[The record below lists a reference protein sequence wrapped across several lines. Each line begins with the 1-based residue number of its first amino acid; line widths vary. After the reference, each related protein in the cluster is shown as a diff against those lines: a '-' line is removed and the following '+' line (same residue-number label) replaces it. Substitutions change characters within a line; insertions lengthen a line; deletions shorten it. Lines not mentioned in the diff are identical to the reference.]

1 MARGFLLPALLVF
14 SALSGLPAGSAQAAP
29 DSPPPLGANDG
40 WISAPDLP
48 ADGKPVVLHFR
59 RAIDLDRKPRAF
71 RVRVTADNRFILHV
85 NGRRVAAGPST
96 GDLAHWRETSL
107 DLSPWLRKGRN
118 VISATVWDGV
128 RGAKQPENLFA
139 STAPLFQQSAGLGFH
154 LTGEGAAAAASTA
167 LPGWRVKRDEGRSF
181 VNGWRQLKGWY
192 YVAGAPETID
202 AAKAD
207 FDAGASQ
214 EQGQGWRDPVPA
226 AASTTR
232 ALVADRLPAQRYSPA
247 QVGEIVR
254 SDLPEARAFPA
265 RAFTIPARTKAKLLL
280 RRDAMI
286 SAYPELDVTGG
297 RGAAI
302 RIKWA
307 EALYDKK
314 RLKGDRNLVGDLQPI
329 GITDSFL
336 ADGQDRTFAPLWW
349 RTWRF
354 AEIEVETGDQPLTLK
369 AMRAF
374 ETGYPFE
381 QLGRFDSDDPE
392 LKRIFDIGWRT
403 AKLDAHETYMD
414 TAFWEQL
421 QYIGDTR
428 LQMLISYAVSGDA
441 RLAEQAIDAF
451 AASDVEG
458 GLMEGA
464 YPTRGRNVIAP
475 FALLWVGM
483 LDDWR
488 MEQPDPGPIT
498 RNVPRMRRVLDWFAQ
513 WRRPSGLLGKNPHW
527 NFIDWVGQP
536 SNDRTEFPSYGS
548 TDESC
553 LLSVSWLGA
562 LEQGS
567 RIEAAFGDE
576 EHARR
581 YGADAQTLR
590 RAIRERCWV
599 AARGLFA
606 DNPEGNRFS
615 QHMNA
620 LAILY
625 DVADREEARGIVD
638 RIVAP
643 GKGIDAPEGITPVS
657 YYFAWYLAR
666 AQVHAGLADRYHGLL
681 GTWRSLLAMNYTTW
695 PEERDISR
703 PGAMASTRSD
713 SHAWSAHP
721 TADLLRIVAGI
732 GPGAPGY
739 SRVRVEPAL
748 GPLKRLD
755 AAAATPLGPVSV
767 RYRLENGELRAVIAK
782 PARLPGEFVWR
793 GRSYPL
799 QSTRTSL
806 TLPAN

>member
-1 MARGFLLPALLVF
+1 MARRFLLRALLAF
-14 SALSGLPAGSAQAAP
+14 SAMSGLPSADARAAQNQPSSKAG
-29 DSPPPLGANDG
+29 DG
-40 WISAPDLP
+40 WISAPDIP
-48 ADGKPVVLHFR
+48 ADGKPLVLHFR
-59 RAIDLDRKPRAF
+59 RTIDLDRKPRAF

-85 NGRRVAAGPST
+85 NGQRVAAGPST
-96 GDLAHWRETSL
+96 GDLAHWREASL
-107 DLSPWLRKGRN
+107 DLSPWLRQGRN

-128 RGAKQPENLFA
+128 RGAKHPENLFA
-139 STAPLFQQSAGLGFH
+139 STAPLFQQSAGAGFR
-154 LTGEGAAAAASTA
+154 LAGEGAATPVSTG
-167 LPGWRVKRDEGRSF
+167 LPGWRVKRDEGHSF
-181 VNGWRQLKGWY
+181 VNGWKQLKGWY

-207 FDAGASQ
+207 FNAGASQ
-214 EQGQGWRDPVPA
+214 ELGGGWRDAAPA
-226 AASTTR
+226 IASAPRT
-232 ALVADRLPAQRYSPA
+232 LMSDRLPAQRYSRT
-247 QVGEIVR
+247 QVGTVVR
-254 SDLPEARAFPA
+254 SDLSDGTAFPT
-265 RAFTIPARTKAKLLL
+265 RPLIIPARTKAKLLL
-280 RRDAMI
+280 RRDAMV
-286 SAYPELDVTGG
+286 SAYPELDVAGG

-302 RIKWA
+302 RIKWS
-307 EALYDKK
+307 EALYDNK

-336 ADGQDRTFAPLWW
+336 ADGQERTFAPLWW

-354 AEIEVETGDQPLTLK
+354 TEIEVETGDEPLTLK

-374 ETGYPFE
+374 ETGYPF
-381 QLGRFDSDDPE
+381 QQVGRFDSNDPE

-428 LQMLISYAVSGDA
+428 LQMLISYGVSGDA

-451 AASDVEG
+451 AASDVDG

-488 MEQPDPGPIT
+488 MEQPDTAPIT
-498 RNVPRMRRVLDWFAQ
+498 RNVARMRRVLDWFAQ
-513 WRRPSGLLGKNPHW
+513 WRRPSGLLGENPHW
-527 NFIDWVGQP
+527 NFIDWVGQQAT
-536 SNDRTEFPSYGS
+536 DRTEFPSYGS

-553 LLSVSWLGA
+553 LLSVNWLGA

-567 RIEAAFGDE
+567 RIEADFGDK
-576 EHARR
+576 EHAQR
-581 YGADAQTLR
+581 YGADAAALR
-590 RAIRERCWV
+590 QAIRQRCWV

-606 DNPEGNRFS
+606 DNPQGDRFS

-620 LAILY
+620 LAVLY
-625 DVADREEARGIVD
+625 DVADREEARGILD
-638 RIVAP
+638 RIVTP
-643 GKGIDAPEGITPVS
+643 DGGIDPPAGITPVS

-666 AQVHAGLADRYHGLL
+666 AQVHAGLGDRYYGLL
-681 GTWRSLLAMNYTTW
+681 GTWRGLLAMNYTTW

-703 PGAMASTRSD
+703 PGALASTRSD

-732 GPGAPGY
+732 GPGSAGY
-739 SRVRVEPAL
+739 SRVKVEPAL
-748 GPLKRLD
+748 GPLTRLD

-767 RYRLENGELRAVIAK
+767 RYRLENGKLHAVVAK
-782 PARLPGEFVWR
+782 PSNLPGDFVWK

-799 QSTRTSL
+799 QRTRTSL
-806 TLPAN
+806 TLPAD